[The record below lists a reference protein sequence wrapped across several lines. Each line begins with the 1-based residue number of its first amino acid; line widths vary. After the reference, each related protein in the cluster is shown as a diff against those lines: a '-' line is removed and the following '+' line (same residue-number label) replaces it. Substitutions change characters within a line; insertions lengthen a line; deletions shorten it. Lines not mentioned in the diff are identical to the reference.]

1 MAKHKKN
8 KSNVIALQSH
18 TPAPNPNG
26 ILAAK
31 ASYDVSKQ
39 GRRLLGWQT
48 SSAGPNQTLSGL
60 QTIRNRA
67 RDAVRNEWSAAAASR
82 TAVTDIIGTGI
93 CPRPKT
99 KNKAL
104 KEALIKS
111 WDKWVKECDADG
123 VLDFYGLQALGAKT
137 WKEGGEFFA
146 RIRPR
151 RLNDGLTVPMQL
163 QLLEPEMVP
172 QLDQNPSASGNL
184 IRQGIE
190 FDKIGRRI
198 SYMMYKEHPGDFI
211 NRINTTLLN
220 PIPADQVLHIY
231 KPSRIGQLRGVPE
244 GTSTMV
250 RQKTVGDYDD
260 AVTEKAKLQNLF
272 TGVITRPAPLAGQ
285 ESIDPLTGLTIQNA
299 DSDSPMVGLEP
310 GAMIELAPGEDVKFS
325 TPPATGVGYND
336 FMRQQYLGVASGYGA
351 PYELITGD
359 ITNVSDRTLRV
370 VIQQYRRYIEQEQWS
385 VVIPMFCQK
394 VWDAWVDAAVLAGI
408 VAVGD
413 ADEAKQVEWSPQA
426 WQYIHPVQD
435 VQSKV
440 AEIDAGLVSR
450 DQTIS
455 ARGYDPEEVD
465 AQRAEGKKREQ
476 KLGLAIE
483 PLPQPTPA
491 QMAADKKVTA
501 DQAAQKAKA
510 EVDLLVAQTNSVSQT
525 LEAEKQRTEAYTK
538 LQRAHE
544 AKALA
549 DAEYAKAMRQQSEA
563 EHALANAR
571 MEQVVSDRELS
582 RVNAELTQSIAT
594 QESYARI
601 AEITAR
607 AQTAELEAK
616 SRTKALQDAEAHAAK
631 QRELIMDA
639 ERVRTEA
646 ARLEL
651 EAAKLGLDELRGM

>member
-1 MAKHKKN
+1 MAKNKKN
-8 KSNVIALQSH
+8 KSNVVALQTGAPS
-18 TPAPNPNG
+18 PNPNG

-48 SSAGPNQTLSGL
+48 SSAGPNQTLNGL

-67 RDAVRNEWSAAAASR
+67 RDAVRNEWSAASASR
-82 TAVTDIIGTGI
+82 IAITDLIGTGI
-93 CPRPKT
+93 CPSPKT
-99 KNKAL
+99 KNKNL
-104 KEALIKS
+104 KATLKTN

-146 RIRPR
+146 RLRPR
-151 RLNDGLTVPMQL
+151 RLNDGLTVPLQL

-172 QLDQNPSASGNL
+172 QLDQNPSPSGNL

-190 FDKIGRRI
+190 FDRIGRRI

-211 NRINTTLLN
+211 NRIDATRLN

-231 KPSRIGQLRGVPE
+231 KPNRIGQLRGVPE

-250 RQKTVGDYDD
+250 RQKTVGDFDD

-272 TGVITRPAPLAGQ
+272 TAVITRPAPLAGQ
-285 ESIDPLTGLTIQNA
+285 EAIDPLTGQTIQNA

-310 GAMIELAPGEDVKFS
+310 GATIELAPGEDVKFS
-325 TPPATGVGYND
+325 SPPATGVGYND

-351 PYELITGD
+351 PYELLTGD

-370 VIQQYRRYIEQEQWS
+370 VIQQYRRYVEQEQWS
-385 VVIPMFCQK
+385 IVIPMFCQK

-408 VAVGD
+408 VAVSD

-450 DQTIS
+450 DQSIA
-455 ARGYDPEEVD
+455 ARGNDPEEVD

-483 PLPQPTPA
+483 PAPLPTL
-491 QMAADKKVTA
+491 ADKKATA

-510 EVDLLVAQTNSVSQT
+510 ELDLLVAQTNSFKQASDS
-525 LEAEKQRTEAYTK
+525 EKQRADAYAK
-538 LQRAHE
+538 LQHAHE
-544 AKALA
+544 IKALA

-563 EHALANAR
+563 EHALASAR
-571 MEQVVSDRELS
+571 MDQVISDRELS
-582 RVNAELTQSIAT
+582 RVNAELSQSIAAK
-594 QESYARI
+594 ESYARI
-601 AEITAR
+601 AEITSR
-607 AQTAELEAK
+607 AQMAEQDAN
-616 SRTKALQDAEAHAAK
+616 SRAKALQEAEAHAVK
-631 QRELIMDA
+631 QRDLILDA
-639 ERVRTEA
+639 ERIRTEA

-651 EAAKLGLDELRGM
+651 EAAKLGLEELRGN